1 MLGSAAETPINLG
14 NPNEFTM
21 IELAELVIDI
31 TKSKS
36 KLVKL
41 PLPLDD
47 PRQRCPDIS
56 KANSLL
62 GWKPNIELR
71 EGIQRTTEYFKT
83 TMRK

>member
-1 MLGSAAETPINLG
+1 
-14 NPNEFTM
+14 M